1 MKILPMLP
9 ACFIF
14 AFVAMPSPAQSKS
27 TYLSCVTDDPAWQP
41 PLTIIID
48 EDRGDVRVSGAT
60 ASGSSPNPKFN
71 PDTVVFGFAG
81 RQFTV
86 NRVNLSLT
94 TEEVSFFGPSQAYRG
109 VCKMSA
115 PPKRAF

>member
-1 MKILPMLP
+1 MKIMPLVSVSFVL
-9 ACFIF
+9 A
-14 AFVAMPSPAQSKS
+14 AFGMGTPAQSK
-27 TYLSCVTDDPAWQP
+27 TAYLSCVTNDPAWQP
-41 PLTIIID
+41 PLTIVID

-71 PDTVVFGFAG
+71 PESVVFGFAG

-94 TEEVSFFGPSQAYRG
+94 TEDMSFFGQTYKG
-109 VCKMSA
+109 VCKLSA

>member
-1 MKILPMLP
+1 MKIIPVISASLTTVL
-9 ACFIF
+9 F
-14 AFVAMPSPAQSKS
+14 AMPTPAHAK
-27 TYLSCVTDDPAWQP
+27 TAYLSCVTNDPAWRP
-41 PLTIIID
+41 PLTIVID

-71 PDTVVFGFAG
+71 PESVVFGFAG

-94 TEEVSFFGPSQAYRG
+94 TEDLSFFGQTYTG
-109 VCKMSA
+109 VCKLSA

>member
-1 MKILPMLP
+1 MKIKRLMSASVML
-9 ACFIF
+9 ALF
-14 AFVAMPSPAQSKS
+14 AMPGAAQSKS
-27 TYLSCVTDDPAWQP
+27 AYLSCVTNDPAWRP

-48 EDRGDVRVSGAT
+48 EDRGDVRIAGAT
-60 ASGSSPNPKFN
+60 ATGSSPNPKFN

-86 NRVNLSLT
+86 NRVNLALT
-94 TEEVSFFGPSQAYRG
+94 TEDLSLFGDTYKG
-109 VCKMSA
+109 VCKFSA

>member
-1 MKILPMLP
+1 MKSIPLVSVS
-9 ACFIF
+9 F
-14 AFVAMPSPAQSKS
+14 ALALLGMPSPAVAK
-27 TYLSCVTDDPAWQP
+27 TAYLSCVTNDPAWRP

-48 EDRGDVRVSGAT
+48 EERGDVRVSGAT
-60 ASGSSPNPKFN
+60 ASGSSPNPQFN
-71 PDTVVFGFAG
+71 PDSVVFGFAG

-94 TEEVSFFGPSQAYRG
+94 TEDTSFFGQTYTG
-109 VCKMSA
+109 VCKLGA